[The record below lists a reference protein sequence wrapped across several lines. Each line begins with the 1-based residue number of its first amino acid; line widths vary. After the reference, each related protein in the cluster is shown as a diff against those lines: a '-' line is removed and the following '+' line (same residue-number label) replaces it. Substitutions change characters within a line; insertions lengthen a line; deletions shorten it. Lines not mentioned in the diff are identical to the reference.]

1 MRRYVRRS
9 AALGAFMGACLL
21 GIGALI
27 AGGYFYV
34 APGLPQAEELRD
46 IRVQIP
52 LSIYSR
58 DGRLISQFGERRTPV
73 PLEDIPP
80 VVVQAV
86 LAAEDDRF
94 FEHPGID
101 YQGTLRAILS
111 FILSAGEPGQGG
123 STITQQIAR
132 QYFLTRDR
140 TLVRK
145 FKEWILAIRIER
157 EFTKQEIL
165 DIFLNTTFFG
175 QHAHGVAA
183 AAQTFF
189 GKPLGEISL
198 SDAAIIAGI
207 PRGPSI
213 FNPITSPEAAKQ
225 RRAYVLRRMREL
237 GFISADERRQALT
250 VPVDGRRHGPE
261 QQLDAPYVAEM
272 VRAEMIRRF
281 GLAAYTAGLK
291 VTTTIDSRLQRAA
304 DDALRGALIDYDE
317 RHGYRGPL
325 ARTSTEAW
333 APAIWLPTASD
344 DAGGEDTGGIDPAD
358 GGDLGSVVGDSG
370 PAAGSEPE
378 AEAAWS
384 ALLAD
389 YEPVAGYLTGLVVG
403 LEPIPR
409 VDKPRTTAPE
419 AGIDN
424 PDADD
429 GDPSADGGS
438 DQGTD
443 DGHSPQAL
451 RALVHFSDLGLVP
464 VELDSVGWAAPYIDE
479 NRTGN
484 RPGSV
489 ADVLAPGD
497 IVRFR
502 ETEAGEFRLGQVP
515 EAQGAL
521 VSLDPM
527 DGAVTALSGGFDFFL
542 SNFNRA
548 TQSRRQPGSSFKP
561 FVYSAALDRGFT
573 AASIFNDAPIVE
585 RSADLEGYW
594 RPTNYSEGFNG
605 PTRLREALI
614 KSLNLVSVR
623 VMQQTGLSRTVD
635 YVRRFGFDELAA
647 PMNPSM
653 SLGAGG
659 VAPLDLAGG
668 YAALANGGSYVEPYI
683 IDRVEDAEGETVFT
697 AAPALACGN
706 CEEPEQRDAGL
717 LHSITEIYGARAPA
731 KRIADV
737 QNIYLMNDMLSDV
750 VRRGTGERAYRELG
764 RSDLRGKTGTTNDR
778 RDAWFAGFNG
788 DIVAAAWVGFD
799 QERSLGN
806 GEQGARTAL
815 PMWIEFMRVALDG
828 RPLNSM
834 ERPPGIIDVRI
845 DPATGLAA
853 SNSEVFEKFRMEHAP
868 QAPAPRIHTLQTPAD
883 TLTGS
888 PLPGTAEILDT
899 VEIVEAER
907 IF

>member
-1 MRRYVRRS
+1 MASVRGPAMRRYVRLS
-9 AALGAFMGACLL
+9 GSLGALL
-21 GIGALI
+21 GAGLLAIGALI
-27 AGGYFYV
+27 SGGYFYV

-73 PLEDIPP
+73 DIEDMPP
-80 VVVQAV
+80 VIIQAV

-94 FEHPGID
+94 YEHPGID
-101 YQGTLRAILS
+101 YQGTLRAILL
-111 FILSAGEPGQGG
+111 FILNAGERDQGG

-157 EFTKQEIL
+157 EFTKEEIL

-189 GKPLGEISL
+189 GKPLDEISL

-213 FNPITSPEAAKQ
+213 FNPIASPEAAGQ

-237 GFISADERRQALT
+237 GFISAEEQLQALA
-250 VPVDGRRHGPE
+250 VPVDGRRYGPQ

-291 VTTTIDSRLQRAA
+291 VTTTVDSRLQRAA

-317 RHGYRGPL
+317 RHGYRGAL
-325 ARTSTEAW
+325 ARVPEETV
-333 APAIWLPTASD
+333 
-344 DAGGEDTGGIDPAD
+344 DPGAT
-358 GGDLGSVVGDSG
+358 GDSG
-370 PAAGSEPE
+370 DGSGGIELTGGTF
-378 AEAAWS
+378 AESAWR
-384 ALLAD
+384 AVLDD
-389 YEPVAGYLTGLVVG
+389 YEPVAGYRTGLVIGV
-403 LEPIPR
+403 EPIPETGKSPA
-409 VDKPRTTAPE
+409 VIAGDE
-419 AGIDN
+419 AGLPVPEVGES
-424 PDADD
+424 PD
-429 GDPSADGGS
+429 GEERTEPEL
-438 DQGTD
+438 
-443 DGHSPQAL
+443 QAI
-451 RALVHFSDLGLVP
+451 VYFNDLGRVP
-464 VELDSVGWAAPYIDE
+464 VKLDSVRWAAPYVDD

-484 RPGSV
+484 APRSV
-489 ADVLAPGD
+489 ADVLAPGE

-502 ETEAGEFRLGQVP
+502 ETEAGELRLGQVP

-521 VSLDPM
+521 VALDPM

-542 SNFNRA
+542 SNFNRV
-548 TQSRRQPGSSFKP
+548 TQSRRQPGSAFKP

-573 AASIFNDAPIVE
+573 VASIFNDAPIVE
-585 RSADLEGYW
+585 PSSDLEGFW

-623 VMQQTGLSRTVD
+623 VMQETGLSHTVD
-635 YVRRFGFDELAA
+635 FVRRFGFDELAA

-653 SLGAGG
+653 ALGAGG

-668 YAALANGGSYVEPYI
+668 YAVLANGGFYVSPYLI
-683 IDRVEDAEGETVFT
+683 EKVEDADGETLYT
-697 AAPALACGN
+697 AAPALACAR
-706 CEEPEQRDAGL
+706 CDEQEPAEPRL
-717 LHSITEIYGARAPA
+717 LESVTDIYGARAPA
-731 KRIADV
+731 SRIVDA
-737 QNIYLMNDMLSDV
+737 QNAYLMNDMLQDV
-750 VRRGTGERAYRELG
+750 ILRGTGERAYRELG
-764 RSDLRGKTGTTNDR
+764 RTDLRGKTGTTNDR

-788 DIVAAAWVGFD
+788 DVVAAAWVGFD
-799 QERSLGN
+799 QERSLGS

-815 PMWIEFMRVALDG
+815 PMWIEFMREALDR

-845 DPATGLAA
+845 DPDTGLQAG
-853 SNSEVFEKFRMEHAP
+853 SLETSVFEKFRMEYAP
-868 QAPAPRIHTLQTPAD
+868 QAPAPRIRGPQATPN
-883 TLTGS
+883 TMTGS
-888 PLPGTAEILDT
+888 PLPDTAEI
-899 VEIVEAER
+899 EIVEPES

>member
-1 MRRYVRRS
+1 MRRYGRLS
-9 AALGAFMGACLL
+9 AALGAFMGAGLL
-21 GIGALI
+21 AIAALI
-27 AGGYFYV
+27 SGGYFYV

-73 PLEDIPP
+73 DLEDMPP
-80 VVVQAV
+80 VIVEAV

-101 YQGTLRAILS
+101 YQGTLRAILL
-111 FILSAGEPGQGG
+111 FVLNAGEPEQGG

-145 FKEWILAIRIER
+145 FKEWILAVRIER

-189 GKPLGEISL
+189 GKPLEEISL

-213 FNPITSPEAAKQ
+213 FNPISSPEAAKQ

-237 GFISADERRQALT
+237 GYISAEEQRQALS
-250 VPVDGRRHGPE
+250 VPVDGRRYGPE

-325 ARTSTEAW
+325 ARIPAEALV
-333 APAIWLPTASD
+333 PGDASN
-344 DAGGEDTGGIDPAD
+344 
-358 GGDLGSVVGDSG
+358 
-370 PAAGSEPE
+370 AAGRGDGLPGAEDGHSES
-378 AEAAWS
+378 AWR
-384 ALLAD
+384 ALLDD
-389 YEPVAGYLTGLVVG
+389 YEPVAGYRTGLVAG

-409 VDKPRTTAPE
+409 DDDAPTATLAVIDGSAANEDDPE
-419 AGIDN
+419 MDEEQSG
-424 PDADD
+424 
-429 GDPSADGGS
+429 
-438 DQGTD
+438 QE
-443 DGHSPQAL
+443 L
-451 RALVHFSDLGLVP
+451 RALVYFNDMGLVP
-464 VELDSVGWAAPYIDE
+464 VELESVGWAAPYIDE
-479 NRTGN
+479 NRTGS
-484 RPGSV
+484 RPGGV
-489 ADVLAPGD
+489 TDVLAPGD

-502 ETEAGEFRLGQVP
+502 ETAAGALRLGQVP

-521 VSLDPM
+521 VALDPM

-542 SNFNRA
+542 SNFNRV
-548 TQSRRQPGSSFKP
+548 TQSRRQPGSAFKP

-585 RSADLEGYW
+585 PSPELEGFW

-623 VMQQTGLSRTVD
+623 VMQQTGLPHTVD

-647 PMNPSM
+647 PLNPSM

-668 YAALANGGSYVEPYI
+668 YAALANGGSYVEPYLI
-683 IDRVEDAEGETVFT
+683 ETVVDADGEMLFA
-697 AAPALACGN
+697 AAPALVCRI
-706 CEEPEQRDAGL
+706 CEEPEQPEAEL
-717 LHSITEIYGARAPA
+717 LHSITDIFGARPPA
-731 KRIADV
+731 ERIADA
-737 QNIYLMNDMLSDV
+737 QNIYLMNDMLADV
-750 VRRGTGERAYRELG
+750 VLRGTGARAYRELG
-764 RSDLRGKTGTTNDR
+764 RTDLRGKTGTTNDR

-799 QERSLGN
+799 QERSLGS

-815 PMWIEFMRVALDG
+815 PMWIEFMRAALDG

-845 DPATGLAA
+845 DPATGLAT
-853 SNSEVFEKFRMEHAP
+853 SSTETSVFEKFRWEYAPSAPAPRIQAP
-868 QAPAPRIHTLQTPAD
+868 QAPAE
-883 TLTGS
+883 TLTGN
-888 PLPGTAEILDT
+888 PRPNT
-899 VEIVEAER
+899 VEIVEPSD

>member
-1 MRRYVRRS
+1 MRRYLRLS
-9 AALGAFMGACLL
+9 AALGAFMGAGLL

-27 AGGYFYV
+27 SGGYFYV
-34 APGLPQAEELRD
+34 APGLPLAEELRD
-46 IRVQIP
+46 VRVQIP

-73 PLEDIPP
+73 AIENIPP
-80 VVVQAV
+80 LMIQAV

-101 YQGTLRAILS
+101 YQGTVRAILN
-111 FILSAGEPGQGG
+111 FVLNAGERDQGG

-132 QYFLTRDR
+132 LYFLTRDR

-175 QHAHGVAA
+175 QHAYGVAA
-183 AAQTFF
+183 AAQTYFD
-189 GKPLGEISL
+189 KPLGDISL

-213 FNPITSPEAAKQ
+213 LNPITSPEAARQ
-225 RRAYVLRRMREL
+225 RRTYVLRRMREL
-237 GFISADERRQALT
+237 GYISDEQQRQALA
-250 VPVDGRRHGPE
+250 VPVDGRHHGPQ

-291 VTTTIDSRLQRAA
+291 VTTTVDSRLQRAA

-317 RHGYRGPL
+317 RHGYRGSL
-325 ARTSTEAW
+325 ARIPADAY
-333 APAIWLPTASD
+333 APTVATDSGD
-344 DAGGEDTGGIDPAD
+344 GFGGIEPTD
-358 GGDLGSVVGDSG
+358 G
-370 PAAGSEPE
+370 ANSESI
-378 AEAAWS
+378 WR

-389 YEPVAGYLTGLVVG
+389 YEPVAGYRTGLVIGV
-403 LEPIPR
+403 EPIP
-409 VDKPRTTAPE
+409 AP
-419 AGIDN
+419 DN
-424 PDADD
+424 SLPEF
-429 GDPSADGGS
+429 
-438 DQGTD
+438 
-443 DGHSPQAL
+443 QAM
-451 RALVHFSDLGLVP
+451 VYFEDLGLVP
-464 VELDSVGWAAPYIDE
+464 VDLESVGWAAPYVDD

-484 RPGSV
+484 APRSV
-489 ADVLAPGD
+489 ADVLAPGE

-502 ETEAGEFRLGQVP
+502 ETATGELRLSQVP
-515 EAQGAL
+515 DAQGAL
-521 VSLDPM
+521 VAMDPI

-542 SNFNRA
+542 SNFNRV
-548 TQSRRQPGSSFKP
+548 TQSRRQPGSAFKP

-573 AASIFNDAPIVE
+573 AASIFNDAPIVQPSSE
-585 RSADLEGYW
+585 LEGFW
-594 RPTNYSEGFNG
+594 RPTNYSGGFNG

-623 VMQQTGLSRTVD
+623 VMQDAGLSHTID
-635 YVRRFGFDELAA
+635 FVRRFGFDEVAA

-653 SLGAGG
+653 ALGAGG

-668 YAALANGGSYVEPYI
+668 YAALANGGYYVKPYI
-683 IDRVEDAEGETVFT
+683 IEKVEDADGETLY
-697 AAPALACGN
+697 AAEPALACAS
-706 CEEPEQRDAGL
+706 CEEQEPRDPEL
-717 LHSITEIYGARAPA
+717 LQTITDIYGTRAPA
-731 KRIADV
+731 SRIVDA
-737 QNIYLMNDMLSDV
+737 QNVYLMNDMLADV
-750 VRRGTGERAYRELG
+750 VRRGTGVRAYRELG
-764 RSDLRGKTGTTNDR
+764 RSDLRGKTGTTNDG

-788 DIVAAAWVGFD
+788 DVVAAAWVGFD
-799 QERSLGN
+799 QERSLGS

-815 PMWIEFMRVALDG
+815 PMWIEFMREALDG
-828 RPLNSM
+828 RPMNSM

-853 SNSEVFEKFRMEHAP
+853 SSREASVFEKFRMEYAP
-868 QAPAPRIHTLQTPAD
+868 RAPAPRIQAPAD
-883 TLTGS
+883 TLNGNPMPNT
-888 PLPGTAEILDT
+888 D
-899 VEIVEAER
+899 EIVEPER

>member
-1 MRRYVRRS
+1 MRRYLRLS
-9 AALGAFMGACLL
+9 AALGAFMGAGLL
-21 GIGALI
+21 GIGALVS
-27 AGGYFYV
+27 GGYFYV

-46 IRVQIP
+46 VRVQIP

-73 PLEDIPP
+73 AIENIPP
-80 VVVQAV
+80 LMIQAV

-101 YQGTLRAILS
+101 YQGTVRAILN
-111 FILSAGEPGQGG
+111 FVLNAGERDQGG

-132 QYFLTRDR
+132 LYFLTRDR

-175 QHAHGVAA
+175 QHAYGVAA
-183 AAQTFF
+183 AAQTYF
-189 GKPLGEISL
+189 GKPLGDISL

-213 FNPITSPEAAKQ
+213 LNPIASPEAARQ
-225 RRAYVLRRMREL
+225 RRAYVLRRMLEL
-237 GFISADERRQALT
+237 RFISAEQQRQALA
-250 VPVDGRRHGPE
+250 VPVDGQHHGPQ

-281 GLAAYTAGLK
+281 GLASYTAGLK
-291 VTTTIDSRLQRAA
+291 VTTTIDSRLQHAA

-325 ARTSTEAW
+325 ARIPADSF
-333 APAIWLPTASD
+333 APAVANNPGD
-344 DAGGEDTGGIDPAD
+344 GFGGIEAT
-358 GGDLGSVVGDSG
+358 GD
-370 PAAGSEPE
+370 ENPE
-378 AEAAWS
+378 STWR

-389 YEPVAGYLTGLVVG
+389 YEPVSGYRTGLVIG
-403 LEPIPR
+403 LEPIPAP
-409 VDKPRTTAPE
+409 DDSLPGKPE
-419 AGIDN
+419 
-424 PDADD
+424 DD
-429 GDPSADGGS
+429 IAFPGS
-438 DQGTD
+438 DNADASAYGESFQ
-443 DGHSPQAL
+443 PEL
-451 RALVHFSDLGLVP
+451 RAMVYFDDLGRVP
-464 VELDSVGWAAPYIDE
+464 VELESVGWAAPYVDD

-484 RPGSV
+484 APRSV
-489 ADVLAPGD
+489 ADVLAPGE

-502 ETEAGEFRLGQVP
+502 ETATGELRLSQVP
-515 EAQGAL
+515 DAQGAL
-521 VSLDPM
+521 VALDPI

-542 SNFNRA
+542 SNFNRV
-548 TQSRRQPGSSFKP
+548 TQSRRQPGSAFKP

-573 AASIFNDAPIVE
+573 AASIFNDAPIVQPSSE
-585 RSADLEGYW
+585 LEGFW
-594 RPTNYSEGFNG
+594 RPTNYSGGFNG

-623 VMQQTGLSRTVD
+623 VMQDAGLSHTVD
-635 YVRRFGFDELAA
+635 FVRRFGFDELAA

-653 SLGAGG
+653 ALGAGG

-668 YAALANGGSYVEPYI
+668 YAALANGGFYVKPYI
-683 IDRVEDAEGETVFT
+683 IEKVEDADGETLY
-697 AAPALACGN
+697 AAEPALACAS
-706 CEEPEQRDAGL
+706 CEEQEPLDPEL
-717 LHSITEIYGARAPA
+717 LQSITDIYGTRTPA
-731 KRIADV
+731 SRIVDA
-737 QNIYLMNDMLSDV
+737 QNVYLMNDMLADV
-750 VRRGTGERAYRELG
+750 VRRGTGVRAYRELG
-764 RSDLRGKTGTTNDR
+764 RSDLRGKTGTTNDG

-788 DIVAAAWVGFD
+788 DVVAAAWVGFD
-799 QERSLGN
+799 QERSLGS

-815 PMWIEFMRVALDG
+815 PMWIEFMREALDG
-828 RPLNSM
+828 RPMNSM

-853 SNSEVFEKFRMEHAP
+853 SSREASVFEKFRMEYAP
-868 QAPAPRIHTLQTPAD
+868 RAPAPRIQAPAD
-883 TLTGS
+883 TLNGNPMPNT
-888 PLPGTAEILDT
+888 D
-899 VEIVEAER
+899 EIVEPER

>member
-1 MRRYVRRS
+1 
-9 AALGAFMGACLL
+9 LL
-21 GIGALI
+21 AIVALI
-27 AGGYFYV
+27 SGGYFYV

-73 PLEDIPP
+73 ALEDIPP
-80 VVVQAV
+80 VIVQAV

-101 YQGTLRAILS
+101 YQGTLRAILL
-111 FILSAGEPGQGG
+111 FVLNAGEPEQGG

-189 GKPLGEISL
+189 GKPLEEISL

-237 GFISADERRQALT
+237 GFISAEEQRQALA

-261 QQLDAPYVAEM
+261 RQLDAPYVAEM

-325 ARTSTEAW
+325 ARNPAGAW
-333 APAIWLPTASD
+333 APAAASD
-344 DAGGEDTGGIDPAD
+344 PGDGAGGMELP
-358 GGDLGSVVGDSG
+358 GDSD
-370 PAAGSEPE
+370 PE
-378 AEAAWS
+378 AVWS

-389 YEPVAGYLTGLVVG
+389 YEPVAGYRTGLVVS
-403 LEPIPR
+403 LEPIPASEDSSTASAETGTYNAAAD
-409 VDKPRTTAPE
+409 VDDSPME
-419 AGIDN
+419 DE
-424 PDADD
+424 
-429 GDPSADGGS
+429 S
-438 DQGTD
+438 
-443 DGHSPQAL
+443 SPQELQAT
-451 RALVHFSDLGLVP
+451 VYFSDVGRVP
-464 VELDSVGWAAPYIDE
+464 VELASVGWAAPYIDE

-489 ADVLAPGD
+489 ADVLAPGE

-502 ETEAGEFRLGQVP
+502 ETAAGELRLGQIP
-515 EAQGAL
+515 DAQGAL

-548 TQSRRQPGSSFKP
+548 TQSRRQPGSAFKP
-561 FVYSAALDRGFT
+561 FVYSAALDGGFT

-585 RSADLEGYW
+585 PSPELEGYW

-623 VMQQTGLSRTVD
+623 VMQQTGLAHTVD

-647 PMNPSM
+647 PMNPST

-683 IDRVEDAEGETVFT
+683 IDRVEDAEGETIFT
-697 AAPALACGN
+697 AAPALACSI
-706 CEEPEQRDAGL
+706 CVEDEPPDAQL
-717 LHSITEIYGARAPA
+717 LHSITEIYGARPAA

-750 VRRGTGERAYRELG
+750 VRRGTGVRAYRELG
-764 RSDLRGKTGTTNDR
+764 RTDLRGKTGTTNDR

-815 PMWIEFMRVALDG
+815 PMWIEFMREALDG

-853 SNSEVFEKFRMEHAP
+853 GSGATSVFEKFRMDYAPRAPAPRIQAP
-868 QAPAPRIHTLQTPAD
+868 QAPAES
-883 TLTGS
+883 LTGS
-888 PLPGTAEILDT
+888 PLQDTAEIPNA
-899 VEIVEAER
+899 VELVEPER